1 MDRDRQYSSFFLPM
15 LAAPLRERMAQFS
28 HLEHVLRD
36 LWEAGQDAWPD
47 ITLDVDLFME
57 YLAARIPA
65 EADAEKILLGL
76 KAGDLYLVCAILQGD
91 AVALAAFETHFF
103 PAIEA
108 ALRRRDP
115 SGALVEDV
123 KQLLCQKLL
132 VGDGVR
138 SPKISLY
145 GGRGDLRS
153 WISVTAVREAIDLL
167 RKGNKE
173 QPLEDNAL
181 MDLAA
186 PGEDQEIQYLKRLYR
201 GEFKSA
207 FTEALAELPRRE
219 RNVLRHHLLD
229 GLNIDQIGALY
240 NVHRAT
246 AARWIS
252 RARETLLASTRR
264 SLMQRLKVNK
274 GEFESIMRL
283 IQSHFDVSV
292 QHFMKNSKQ

>member
-1 MDRDRQYSSFFLPM
+1 LPY
-15 LAAPLRERMAQFS
+15 LAEPLRQRMSQLS

-36 LWEAGQDAWPD
+36 LWEAGQAAWPD
-47 ITLDVDLFME
+47 VLLEVDLFME
-57 YLAARIPA
+57 YLAGRIPPA
-65 EADAEKILLGL
+65 ADVAKVLLGL
-76 KAGDLYLVCAILQGD
+76 KAGDLYLTCAILQAD
-91 AVALAAFETHFF
+91 PLALAAFETHYF

-115 SGALVEDV
+115 AGALVDDV
-123 KQLLCQKLL
+123 KQQLCQKLL
-132 VGDGVR
+132 VGDGSR
-138 SPKISLY
+138 PPKISLY
-145 GGRGDLRS
+145 AGRGDLRS
-153 WISVTAVREAIDLL
+153 WISVTAVREAIDLM

-240 NVHRAT
+240 SVHRAT
-246 AARWIS
+246 AARWIA
-252 RARETLLASTRR
+252 RAREALLASTRR
-264 SLMQRLKVNK
+264 SLMQRLRVDK

-292 QHFMKNSKQ
+292 HHFMKGTEE

>member
-1 MDRDRQYSSFFLPM
+1 
-15 LAAPLRERMAQFS
+15 MAQLS
-28 HLEHVLRD
+28 HLEHVLGD
-36 LWEAGQDAWPD
+36 LWETGQAAWPD
-47 ITLDVDLFME
+47 ITLDADLFME
-57 YLAARIPA
+57 YLAQRISGD
-65 EADAEKILLGL
+65 ADAEKILLGL
-76 KAGDLYLVCAILQGD
+76 KAGDLYLACAITQGD

-108 ALRRRDP
+108 ALRRRAP

-123 KQLLCQKLL
+123 KQVLCQKLL
-132 VGDGVR
+132 VGDGTR
-138 SPKISLY
+138 PPKISLY
-145 GGRGDLRS
+145 AGRGDLRS
-153 WISVTAVREAIDLL
+153 WISVTAVREAIDLM
-167 RKGNKE
+167 RKGKKE
-173 QPLEDNAL
+173 QPLEDNIL

-207 FTEALAELPRRE
+207 FTEALAELPLRE

-252 RARETLLASTRR
+252 RARQTLLESTRR
-264 SLMQRLKVNK
+264 SLMARLKVNK

-292 QHFMKNSKQ
+292 QHFMTPPKDHT